1 MTENTTNQTEKIKTY
16 RKLTRIHE
24 QYNKPVLVQERKLA
38 YTTGNNTHVREIN
51 LKKHTIY
58 LSYKKK
64 TQHTLVKLKRNLIKL
79 RHVIF
84 SLFN

>member
-24 QYNKPVLVQERKLA
+24 KKYNKPVLVQERKKLV

-51 LKKHTIY
+51 
-58 LSYKKK
+58 
-64 TQHTLVKLKRNLIKL
+64 
-79 RHVIF
+79 
-84 SLFN
+84 

>member
-24 QYNKPVLVQERKLA
+24 QYNKPVLVQERKKKLT
-38 YTTGNNTHVREIN
+38 YTTGNNTHVRGIN
-51 LKKHTIY
+51 KKKTIY

-64 TQHTLVKLKRNLIKL
+64 TQHTLVKLKKKSIVK
-79 RHVIF
+79 
-84 SLFN
+84 

>member
-24 QYNKPVLVQERKLA
+24 KYNKPVLVQERKK
-38 YTTGNNTHVREIN
+38 T
-51 LKKHTIY
+51 TIY

-64 TQHTLVKLKRNLIKL
+64 TQHTLVKLKRNP
-79 RHVIF
+79 
-84 SLFN
+84 